1 MPALNFPTTGL
12 YEGYQYTGDNGVTYI
27 YDGIKWVGHAPTL
40 SPGTSALVNNG
51 YVVQLDG
58 SGNVILPP
66 GSTGKIQW
74 PYGNSTI
81 ESGMGFHIRSEEGI
95 SIETVN
101 TVGVPASH
109 SWVFGTD
116 GNLVPGSDN
125 TQDIGSPTARV
136 RHIYVGPGS
145 ITVGNA
151 VISESATGKLVLPG
165 LTRAT
170 ALHADEV
177 QDTEDQSYSFS
188 STPSVV
194 DEYEYTIR
202 AGATPDGSYVAAEY
216 SVDGIDGEGF
226 IDGITVDVAGTWTQA
241 IADVNRRNAMHAY
254 IGADINGVF
263 NASDW
268 ITIEFVV
275 RAKADDVEY
284 EFSTGGG
291 GSELVNGDY
300 AFTLNNNGTITLPKN
315 VTFTAPNHDVTWQGW
330 DFINIVGT
338 TGYYSD
344 YPANSTYGG
353 EGTSISLQAGQGGE
367 SNDSIHGGKGG
378 ILDFHAGNGQHG
390 GPGGAV
396 TIGAGAATWSGN
408 VNVRGGDI
416 NLTAGDATNPNQ
428 VSAGH
433 GTGGDLHLFGGRGNS
448 QGGSVFVHTSDDHSG
463 LNFTKQW
470 EFDQYGSITF
480 PDNTIQTTAYPG
492 ASGYV
497 TTTSGITFVNNDAI
511 LSTPGTGTIYTS
523 SLRTGIPSFLVVDE
537 TVTDPQHGFDGNGMW
552 FSGNANLNGYPV
564 RTDVTFSETE
574 QAVVEFDFLY
584 DQGCADQGVCVFL
597 DGDVPDWSWG
607 SNPTCISAKYNCGT
621 PQLDGFNSS
630 QGSNIDLIVGNTY
643 RARFTYNPNI
653 TDSVKLET
661 FGTDLTTVIDTLVLQ
676 DKLSAGAYR
685 VGFSGDQDSSNGPF
699 KAYFTNLSITPGTY
713 IAVQEWKFGST
724 GDLTLPTD
732 GNILNR
738 AGDVLLSSKI
748 STPVNI
754 NLDGG
759 GASTIYEETSLLF
772 ADGGFASTRRS
783 ITDPLFDAGAN
794 GASKVY
800 GTNDNLINGGGA

>member
-66 GSTGKIQW
+66 GSSGKIQW

-101 TVGVPASH
+101 TVGVPTSH

-165 LTRAT
+165 VTRAT

-177 QDTEDQSYSFS
+177 EDTEDQSYSFGDI
-188 STPSVV
+188 PDII

-202 AGATPDGSYVAAEY
+202 AGATPDGTYVAAEY
-216 SVDGIDGEGF
+216 VVDGIDGEGF
-226 IDGITVDVAGTWTQA
+226 IDGITVDVGGAWTQA

-254 IGADINGVF
+254 IGADINGAF

-284 EFSTGGG
+284 EFGSGG
-291 GSELVNGDY
+291 GSSITNTDYSVSVGSNGVVTMDTSRGSIEFG
-300 AFTLNNNGTITLPKN
+300 ALPE
-315 VTFTAPNHDVTWQGW
+315 P
-330 DFINIVGT
+330 
-338 TGYYSD
+338 
-344 YPANSTYGG
+344 
-353 EGTSISLQAGQGGE
+353 
-367 SNDSIHGGKGG
+367 
-378 ILDFHAGNGQHG
+378 G
-390 GPGGAV
+390 GPSHFHIMRAPGQDGSGGMDLFFGDDFNYVRQRPASYGMTPGFGV
-396 TIGAGAATWSGN
+396 EIGANDNDGGN
-408 VNVRGGDI
+408 QYVWRFETNGG
-416 NLTAGDATNPNQ
+416 L
-428 VSAGH
+428 
-433 GTGGDLHLFGGRGNS
+433 
-448 QGGSVFVHTSDDHSG
+448 
-463 LNFTKQW
+463 
-470 EFDQYGSITF
+470 TF
-480 PDNTIQTTAYPG
+480 PDSTVQTTAYTG
-492 ASGYV
+492 QGGSGYV

-511 LSTPGTGTIYTS
+511 LSTPGTGTTYTS

-552 FSGNANLNGYPV
+552 FSGGAGLNGYPV

-574 QAVVEFDFLY
+574 QAVIEFDFLY

-597 DGDVPDWSWG
+597 DGDVPDWDWG
-607 SNPTCISAKYNCGT
+607 SNPTCISAKYDCGS
-621 PQLDGFNSS
+621 PQLDGFVSS
-630 QGSNIDLIVGNTY
+630 IGGNEGGGPLIIGNTY

-676 DKLSAGAYR
+676 DKLSTGAYR

-738 AGDVLLSSKI
+738 DGDVLLSSKI

-783 ITDPLFDAGAN
+783 VTDPLFDAGAN
-794 GASKVY
+794 GANRVY